1 MVDLKAKGIEN
12 AAALLGGFMA
22 WQNAGLPVEAA
33 QPVVKDSKETPVPAP
48 SQAPGQ
54 TPKQT
59 PKPAHKQ

>member
-33 QPVVKDSKETPVPAP
+33 QPVATAVATP

-59 PKPAHKQ
+59 PKPAHKP